1 MQIDKNQVID
11 LIRFSKYCNLSVIN
25 EDGYPRIIM
34 MALIRYDNMEHIWLV
49 TSKSSQ
55 KYIQLQKQPRVGLL
69 FSQNTNYVTLIGEID
84 ILEDQKTKNDLWT
97 PALEKYFPLG
107 MTDPDYIV
115 LKFRTELITAG
126 INFSSFFEEI
136 EDFIPGN

>member
-34 MALIRYDNMEHIWLV
+34 MALVRYDDIENIWLV

-55 KYIQLQKQPRVGLL
+55 KYIQLKKQPRVGLL
-69 FSQNTNYVTLIGEID
+69 FSQNTNYVTLIGEMD

-107 MTDPDYIV
+107 MTDPDYLV
-115 LKFRTELITAG
+115 LKFRTKLITAG
-126 INFSSFFEEI
+126 INFSTYFEEI

>member
-34 MALIRYDNMEHIWLV
+34 MALIRYDDMEHIWLV

-115 LKFRTELITAG
+115 LKFRTKLITAG

>member
-34 MALIRYDNMEHIWLV
+34 MALVRYDDIENIWLV

-55 KYIQLQKQPRVGLL
+55 KYIQLKKQPRVGLL
-69 FSQNTNYVTLIGEID
+69 FSQNTNYVTLIGEMD

-107 MTDPDYIV
+107 MTDPDYVV
-115 LKFRTELITAG
+115 LKFRTKLITAG
-126 INFSSFFEEI
+126 INFSTYFEEI